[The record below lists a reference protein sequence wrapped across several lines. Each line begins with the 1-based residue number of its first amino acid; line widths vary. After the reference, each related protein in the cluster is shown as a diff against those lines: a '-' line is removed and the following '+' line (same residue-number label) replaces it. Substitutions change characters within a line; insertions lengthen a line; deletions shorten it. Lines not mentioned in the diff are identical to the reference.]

1 MRSSSLLLLL
11 TSVVGACSSSTQP
24 TVEPAPTEQATF
36 YRLTLSSVTDPKGT
50 HLEQYFG
57 PVPLAL
63 QVQTIKQGSKVVL
76 AQRGGTL
83 ALDSRVKQDVS
94 TRFEGGAAV
103 AFDLKSPMSV
113 TGLTLREK
121 ELDTGRYAIS
131 DVASLAVPL
140 GGALA
145 AGDEL
150 EGTGKLDTPDQDGA
164 GNVKLRFR
172 VTLDEAPA
180 ELLLSP
186 GSFDGKY
193 LYWQGLNPAF
203 DKPLELDG
211 PIQLRV
217 AGGTAFD
224 LDAQARSIWE
234 VQGPGATQVPG
245 DGRPRQL
252 ILPGGTDWSG
262 RPVAPRSID
271 FTAVQVETKTS
282 IDFATGAGVSVASGA
297 AITADPDCEA
307 GTCLVL
313 RSGPPSADGVCRSA
327 PQAVFG
333 IADSAHDTTRV
344 RIRALG
350 FDAAVWERVKLEMPL
365 EHGWI
370 EVGIAAPP
378 SVGRSDFAYDSGW
391 REVQA
396 FGPAHTFHFH
406 LLGCQPGMKVLVQ
419 RATVE

>member
-11 TSVVGACSSSTQP
+11 TSVIGACSSSTQP

-36 YRLTLSSVTDPKGT
+36 YRLTLSSVTDAKGT

-83 ALDSRVKQDVS
+83 ALDSRLEQDVS

-113 TGLTLREK
+113 TGVTLREK
-121 ELDTGRYAIS
+121 ELVTGRYAIS
-131 DVASLAVPL
+131 DVTSLAVPL

-150 EGTGKLDTPDQDGA
+150 EASGKLATPEQDGA
-164 GNVKLRFR
+164 GTVKLRFR
-172 VTLDEAPA
+172 VKLDEAPA
-180 ELLLSP
+180 ELLLPP

-203 DKPLELDG
+203 DKPLELEG
-211 PIQLRV
+211 PVQLRV
-217 AGGTAFD
+217 AGGEPFD
-224 LDAQARSIWE
+224 LDAKAGSIWE
-234 VQGPGATQVPG
+234 IPSPGATQRPG

-252 ILPGGTDWSG
+252 IFPGGTDWSG
-262 RPVAPRSID
+262 QAVPPRTID

-282 IDFATGAGVSVASGA
+282 FDFTTATGVSVAAGA
-297 AITADPDCEA
+297 AVVADPDCEA

-313 RSGPPSADGVCRSA
+313 RSGPPSADGVCRNA

-333 IADSAHDTTRV
+333 IADSAHNTTQIRM
-344 RIRALG
+344 RALG

-365 EHGWI
+365 EHGWV
-370 EVGIAAPP
+370 EVGSAPP
-378 SVGRSDFAYDSGW
+378 SVGRTDYAYDSGW
-391 REVQA
+391 RDVQA